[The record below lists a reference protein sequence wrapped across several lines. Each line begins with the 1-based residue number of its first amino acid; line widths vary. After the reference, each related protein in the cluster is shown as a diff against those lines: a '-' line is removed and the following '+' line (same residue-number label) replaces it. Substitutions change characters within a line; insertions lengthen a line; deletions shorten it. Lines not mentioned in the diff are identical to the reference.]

1 MITNLNWSGV
11 IILAKN
17 SFVRSFDVELNFMT
31 DYRLLFSIDLKKTWY
46 KGKDR
51 NICASMNLDE

>member
-1 MITNLNWSGV
+1 MIANLNWPGV

-46 KGKDR
+46 KGKETSVR
-51 NICASMNLDE
+51 V

>member
-1 MITNLNWSGV
+1 MITNLNWPGV

-31 DYRLLFSIDLKKTWY
+31 DYRLLFSIDLKKKTGIQVRKHLCEY
-46 KGKDR
+46 EFG
-51 NICASMNLDE
+51 

>member
-46 KGKDR
+46 KGKETSVR
-51 NICASMNLDE
+51 V

>member
-1 MITNLNWSGV
+1 MIANLNWPGV

-31 DYRLLFSIDLKKTWY
+31 DYRLLFSIDLKKKPGIKVRKHLCEY
-46 KGKDR
+46 EFG
-51 NICASMNLDE
+51 